1 MDTIT
6 VSAQFPMMLGRYN
19 GHTIESIT
27 LATKT
32 FISMK
37 FPELKN
43 IQLNFSLTYS
53 TENPDI
59 SIHITPL
66 NYLIQKEIEV
76 FLNHYIENEFDNT
89 HNQQFSLSAILYVPK
104 TWLSNMI
111 ADYYDLFTARLKYL
125 FSNIE
130 IEDIRFVYV
139 LEPHNLLITPILK
152 GIQNN
157 YEEKVHVA
165 LANTVIAVYNEI
177 ELNNNVRKLISSIE
191 E

>member
-6 VSAQFPMMLGRYN
+6 VSAQFPMILGRYD
-19 GHTIESIT
+19 GHSIESIT

-32 FISMK
+32 FISIK

-43 IQLNFSLTYS
+43 IQLDFGLTYS

-59 SIHITPL
+59 IIHLIPL
-66 NYLIQKEIEV
+66 NYLIQKEIEA
-76 FLNHYIENEFDNT
+76 FLNHYIENEFDNI
-89 HNQQFSLSAILYVPK
+89 HNQKFSLSAILYVPK

-125 FSNIE
+125 FRNIE

-139 LEPHNLLITPILK
+139 LEPHNLLITPIINEL
-152 GIQNN
+152 QDN
-157 YEEKVHVA
+157 YEEKVHIA

-191 E
+191 D